1 MARVPGLAV
10 LVLLQAIVSA
20 ASLVVEIVAG
30 RLLAP
35 HVGMSLYTWT
45 SVIAVVLAGF
55 SAGHWL
61 GGRFAEKTPED
72 AMRATG
78 WALVAAALTTAVS
91 VVLLNWIAGPVLAGA
106 GNPLWAIVILTT
118 LVFFLPSFFA
128 GVPAPVLAQIAV
140 TSSADSQQGRA
151 LGAMFASGAVGA
163 IAGTLLAGFVF
174 ISWLGS
180 ALTLA
185 IVTAVYVLSAAACFV
200 YAGRLTSVAGAGAA
214 TAAVV
219 AAVLA
224 GSGVAAPGA
233 CDRESRYF
241 CLRTI
246 DVSADPEN
254 PVRMMVIDHLVHGI
268 SARDLP
274 EVMFNEHSAMLD
286 ELARRRTGGRQFSS
300 FVIGGGSYSVPRG
313 FAARKTG
320 PITVAEIDPGVTD
333 LAERDFWFDRS
344 TARVLHEDAR
354 SALLSRPN
362 ERYDVIIGDAFTDIA
377 VPAHLITREF
387 FELVRDR
394 LEPDGSYLM
403 NVVDFEH
410 RLQAVGAI
418 VATLRQVFPVVELWT
433 IQRRPA
439 PRERKIFMVVAGT
452 ARSPADT
459 FMARSPDP
467 AQYAAMADSWVDA
480 LVDRHGVLLT
490 DDYAPI
496 DRLVGFTDQARVD

>member
-10 LVLLQAIVSA
+10 LVLLQAVVSA

-61 GGRFAEKTPED
+61 GGRFAEKKPGD

-78 WALVAAALTTAVS
+78 WALVAAALTTAVC
-91 VVLLNWIAGPVLAGA
+91 VLLLNWIAGPVLTKA

-140 TSSADSQQGRA
+140 TSSEYGRQGRA

-180 ALTLA
+180 AMTLA
-185 IVTAVYVLSAAACFV
+185 AVTAVYVLSGVVCFM
-200 YAGRLTSVAGAGAA
+200 YAGRLAGVKAGGAA
-214 TAAVV
+214 VAVIA

-224 GSGVAAPGA
+224 GAGVTAPGA

-241 CLRTI
+241 CIRTI
-246 DVSADPEN
+246 DVSADPAS

-286 ELARRRTGGRQFSS
+286 ELARRRTGGQQFSS
-300 FVIGGGSYSVPRG
+300 FFIGGGSYSVPRG

-320 PITVAEIDPGVTD
+320 PVTVAEIDPGVTD
-333 LAERDFWFDRS
+333 VAAEDFWFDRE

-354 SALLSRPN
+354 SALLMRPE

-377 VPAHLITREF
+377 VPAHLITKEF

-403 NVVDFEH
+403 NIVDFEH
-410 RLQAVGAI
+410 RLQALGAI
-418 VATLRQVFPVVELWT
+418 VATLKQVFPVVEVWT
-433 IQRRPA
+433 IQRQPA
-439 PRERKIFMVVAGT
+439 PRERKVFVVAAGNRPT
-452 ARSPADT
+452 PEGS
-459 FMARSPDP
+459 FIARSPDP
-467 AQYAAMADSWVDA
+467 AQYGALSDRWVDA
-480 LVDRHGVLLT
+480 LIARHGVLLT

-496 DRLVGFTDQARVD
+496 DRLVGFTDQARVE